1 MNFIMNIIEK
11 GIEGRRLEFKQELPE
26 NEKIAKTVIAF
37 SNGSGGN
44 LIIGIEDKTRK
55 IIGIS
60 EKILTESEEKIT
72 NIIYDTCYPSIRP
85 EVIIYN
91 IDSKYLINVRI
102 YPGSQPPYYLKAKG
116 RDKGTYIRIGST
128 NRLADKVYI
137 ARLDRIRQNI
147 SFDEEIVY
155 LEDSELELEDFIR
168 CYRKAT
174 GKSIDNE
181 NLKTLGLIRI
191 ERDQIFP
198 TNAGILL
205 QSKKHRE
212 IVFKYAHINCARF
225 KGNNMDVILDQ
236 YTADEPIFLQP
247 EAVMKFVMRNIAKSS
262 EIGLVYRENRWEY
275 PLNAIREAVINAVIH
290 RDYSITG
297 SDIKVAIFDDR
308 LEITSP
314 GSLPAV
320 FDILNIYDNPSEI
333 RNKILAPI
341 FKELDLIE
349 QWGNGMKKIK
359 REMENYP
366 ELKLI
371 IKEIS
376 DSVLVQFIKTE
387 QAGAQSGAQS
397 GAQLGAQSGA
407 QSGSNDSSQVIS
419 IKKYDEK
426 KIMIVKMLTKENLKS
441 SEITEILKLK
451 SKSGVYR
458 NHIKPLLTDGIIETV
473 SEETKTHSSTKKYQL
488 TEEGRKL
495 AKKLEENNE

>member
-1 MNFIMNIIEK
+1 MDYIMRVIEK

-55 IIGIS
+55 IIGIN
-60 EKILTESEEKIT
+60 EKILTESEERIT
-72 NIIYDTCYPSIRP
+72 NIIYDSCYPSIRP
-85 EVIIYN
+85 EVTIYN
-91 IDSKYLINVRI
+91 IDGKYLINVRI
-102 YPGSQPPYYLKAKG
+102 YPGSQPPYYIKAKG

-128 NRLADKVYI
+128 NRLADKAYI

-155 LEDSELELEDFIR
+155 LDDIELDIDDFIR
-168 CYRKAT
+168 FYRKET
-174 GKSIDNE
+174 EKSIDGE
-181 NLKTLGLIRI
+181 NLKTLGLLRT

-198 TNAGILL
+198 TNAGIML
-205 QSKKHRE
+205 QSKKQRE
-212 IVFKYAHINCARF
+212 KIFKYAHINCARF
-225 KGNNMDVILDQ
+225 KGKNMDVILDQ

-247 EAVMKFVMRNIAKSS
+247 EAAMKFVMRNIAKSS

-275 PLNAIREAVINAVIH
+275 PLNAIREAIINAVIH

-359 REMENYP
+359 REMEDYP

-376 DSVLVQFIKTE
+376 DSVQMQFIKTE

-397 GAQLGAQSGA
+397 SAQSGA
-407 QSGSNDSSQVIS
+407 QSGSNDSSQIIS
-419 IKKYDEK
+419 IKK
-426 KIMIVKMLTKENLKS
+426 
-441 SEITEILKLK
+441 
-451 SKSGVYR
+451 
-458 NHIKPLLTDGIIETV
+458 
-473 SEETKTHSSTKKYQL
+473 
-488 TEEGRKL
+488 
-495 AKKLEENNE
+495 